1 MRAVQKQRAHAGQT
15 RSNRR
20 AGASTLDYV
29 LVLCV
34 VLPLATIVVPVGMRI
49 ISRVYD
55 MIAVTVSWPFL

>member
-1 MRAVQKQRAHAGQT
+1 MRAVRKQRAHGGQT
-15 RSNRR
+15 QPNRR
-20 AGASTLDYV
+20 AGVSTLDYV

-34 VLPLATIVVPVGMRI
+34 VLPLATIVIPTGIRI

>member
-1 MRAVQKQRAHAGQT
+1 MRAVRRQRAHGGQT
-15 RSNRR
+15 RPNRR

-34 VLPLATIVVPVGMRI
+34 VLPLAAIVIPVGMRI

-55 MIAVTVSWPFL
+55 IIAVTVSWPFL